1 MKKPSLPSLSLT
13 TSSFL
18 LYYGSVLL
26 FSFLLYTPVES
37 MAADVSQPS
46 VAAQQ
51 PETTKPPQTR
61 PFDYIMANRPDPFL
75 PFITDKTTDQETG
88 DPNEIIDQN
97 EPLTGMQLFEPA
109 QLSLVALMETGTEKL
124 AMVQDSTG
132 KGYVL
137 TEGTKIGRR
146 GTVKAISPNKVLIEE
161 LAETR
166 GGKKILSYIDM
177 VLKKEGEK

>member
-1 MKKPSLPSLSLT
+1 
-13 TSSFL
+13 
-18 LYYGSVLL
+18 VLF
-26 FSFLLYTPVES
+26 FSFLLHSPVECR
-37 MAADVSQPS
+37 AADAAQPK
-46 VAAQQ
+46 VAAQHT
-51 PETTKPPQTR
+51 EAAKPPQSK
-61 PFDYIMANRPDPFL
+61 PFDYIMINRPDPFL

-88 DPNEIIDQN
+88 DPNEIIDKN

-109 QLSLVALMETGTEKL
+109 QLNLVALMETGNYKL

-132 KGYVL
+132 KGYIL

-146 GTVKAISPNKVLIEE
+146 GTVKAIAPNKVLIEE

>member
-1 MKKPSLPSLSLT
+1 M
-13 TSSFL
+13 
-18 LYYGSVLL
+18 
-26 FSFLLYTPVES
+26 E
-37 MAADVSQPS
+37 
-46 VAAQQ
+46 
-51 PETTKPPQTR
+51 
-61 PFDYIMANRPDPFL
+61 NRPDPFL

-88 DPNEIIDQN
+88 DPNEIIDKK

-109 QLSLVALMETGTEKL
+109 QLSLVALMETGKDKF

-146 GTVKAISPNKVLIEE
+146 GIVKAISPNKVLVEE
-161 LAETR
+161 MAETR

-177 VLKKEGEK
+177 VLKKEGEE

>member
-1 MKKPSLPSLSLT
+1 MKKTRLPSLSLT
-13 TSSFL
+13 TSSFIF
-18 LYYGSVLL
+18 YYGSML
-26 FSFLLYTPVES
+26 FFSVFLCTTVES
-37 MAADVSQPS
+37 RAEDAAQSAVAANQS
-46 VAAQQ
+46 VA
-51 PETTKPPQTR
+51 TKPSQTK
-61 PFDYIMANRPDPFL
+61 PFNYIMENRPDPFL

-88 DPNEIIDQN
+88 DPTEIIDKK

-109 QLSLVALMETGTEKL
+109 QLSLVALMETGKDKF

-146 GTVKAISPNKVLIEE
+146 GIVKAISPNKVLVEE
-161 LAETR
+161 MAETR

-177 VLKKEGEK
+177 VLKKEGEE